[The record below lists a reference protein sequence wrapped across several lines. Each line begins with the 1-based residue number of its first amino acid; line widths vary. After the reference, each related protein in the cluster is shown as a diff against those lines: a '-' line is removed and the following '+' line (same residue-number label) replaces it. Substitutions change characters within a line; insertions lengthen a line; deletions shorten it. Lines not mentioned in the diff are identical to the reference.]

1 MNQGVDEFLPFSCGS
16 AARNYRENAYQTY
29 IGESVTCDDL
39 AILEAAAFVKAVAR
53 ITGSFQKLFRQSLS

>member
-16 AARNYRENAYQTY
+16 ATRNYRENAYQTY

-39 AILEAAAFVKAVAR
+39 AIWKRLHA
-53 ITGSFQKLFRQSLS
+53 